1 MQDPLPLSPESTGPA
16 PGTSKPARLVSL
28 DALRGFDMFCIVGGE
43 ALIAALQKV
52 NASPIL
58 QKLGIQ
64 MEHVEWQ
71 GFHFE
76 DLLFP
81 LFVFI
86 SGVSLVFSLSRV
98 IEQEGKAAAVWRIV
112 RRALLLYVLGV
123 FYYGGFGTPFE
134 KIRLMGV
141 LQRFAIATLFAGL
154 IFTFLEQRGR
164 VIACAGILV
173 GYWALL
179 TFVPVPGIGAGHFDE
194 GQNLTNWVDKMYLP
208 LRKWDGD
215 HDPEGLLSNLPAI
228 ATCLLGMFAG
238 VFLKNEKS
246 RNKVVTLLAAGA
258 ISLVLGYV
266 WSYQFPIIKKLW
278 TSSFVLVAG
287 GYSAILLALFYLVVD
302 VWKLRGW
309 AQPFI
314 WIGMNSISIY
324 MIHNLVDIGK
334 IAQRF
339 VGGDLSRLYLGDY
352 AGLVLV
358 LVELALTVFI
368 AWWMYSRKI
377 FIRL

>member
-1 MQDPLPLSPESTGPA
+1 MSDTVNSVASSGESLP
-16 PGTSKPARLVSL
+16 SKSNRLVSL

-43 ALIAALQKV
+43 SIIAALQKV
-52 NASPIL
+52 NSSPIL
-58 QKLGIQ
+58 QKIGIQ
-64 MEHVEWQ
+64 MEHVAWE

-81 LFVFI
+81 MFVFI

-98 IEQEGKAAAVWRIV
+98 IEQEGKTAAVWRIV
-112 RRALLLYVLGV
+112 KRALLLYALGF

-164 VIACAGILV
+164 VIACVGILI
-173 GYWALL
+173 GYWILL
-179 TFVPVPGIGAGHFDE
+179 TFAPVPGIGAGHFEE
-194 GQNLTNWVDKMYLP
+194 GMNLTNWVDKMYLP

-215 HDPEGLLSNLPAI
+215 HDPEGLLSNFPAV

-238 VFLKNEKS
+238 VFLKNEQS
-246 RNKVVTLLAAGA
+246 RNKVLTLLIAGV
-258 ISLVLGYV
+258 ISLALGYA

-287 GYSAILLALFYLVVD
+287 GYSLILLALFYQVID

-314 WIGMNSISIY
+314 WVGMNSISIY
-324 MIHNLVDIGK
+324 MIHNVMDIGK
-334 IAQRF
+334 LAQRF
-339 VGGDLSRLYLGDY
+339 VGGDLSRLYLKDY
-352 AGLVLV
+352 GSLVLA
-358 LVELALTVFI
+358 LMELAITVFI

-377 FIRL
+377 FIKL

>member
-1 MQDPLPLSPESTGPA
+1 VSDTVNSVASSGESLP
-16 PGTSKPARLVSL
+16 SKSNRLVSL

-43 ALIAALQKV
+43 SIIAALQKV
-52 NASPIL
+52 NSSPIL
-58 QKLGIQ
+58 QKIGIQ
-64 MEHVEWQ
+64 MEHVAWE

-81 LFVFI
+81 MFVFI

-98 IEQEGKAAAVWRIV
+98 IEQEGKTAAVWRIV
-112 RRALLLYVLGV
+112 KRALLLYALGF

-164 VIACAGILV
+164 VIACVGILI
-173 GYWALL
+173 GYWILL
-179 TFVPVPGIGAGHFDE
+179 TFAPVPGIGAGHFEE
-194 GQNLTNWVDKMYLP
+194 GMNLTNWVDKMYLP

-215 HDPEGLLSNLPAI
+215 HDPEGLLSNFPAV

-238 VFLKNEKS
+238 VFLKNEQS
-246 RNKVVTLLAAGA
+246 RNKVLTLLIAGV
-258 ISLVLGYV
+258 ISLALGYA

-287 GYSAILLALFYLVVD
+287 GYSLILLALFYQVID

-314 WIGMNSISIY
+314 WVGMNSISIY
-324 MIHNLVDIGK
+324 MIHNVMDIGK
-334 IAQRF
+334 LAQRF
-339 VGGDLSRLYLGDY
+339 VGGDLSRLYLKDY
-352 AGLVLV
+352 GSLVLA
-358 LVELALTVFI
+358 LMELAITVFI

-377 FIRL
+377 FIKL